1 MFDNTTIIA
10 IAAVAA
16 VAAGLTALRFPRL
29 CFGILFVA
37 ASFSRDTLETPIG
50 TMRTEMPAIAVVAII
65 LLVGRR
71 FGVRRRVPRTT
82 RLMGLGFAAY
92 LGVLTLSSVLVAP
105 GHAQSLRMCAWLAVS
120 MLGGVVAFVLV
131 QPKPADAIEPLAL
144 GGATM
149 GAIGI
154 VIAAMFLVA
163 GPAVDFG
170 VQEGT
175 TILPRVYGLAWEANL
190 YASFLAFCVFFALE
204 AARGPRMKAG
214 VVMLAL
220 ILVGFPLSAWQSAAR
235 RL

>member
-1 MFDNTTIIA
+1 
-10 IAAVAA
+10 
-16 VAAGLTALRFPRL
+16 
-29 CFGILFVA
+29 
-37 ASFSRDTLETPIG
+37 
-50 TMRTEMPAIAVVAII
+50 MPAIVVVAII

-71 FGVRRRVPRTT
+71 FGVLRRVPRTT
-82 RLMGLGFAAY
+82 LLMSLLFAAY

-154 VIAAMFLVA
+154 LVAAVFLVA

-170 VQEGT
+170 VQDAT
-175 TILPRVYGLAWEANL
+175 AILPRVL
-190 YASFLAFCVFFALE
+190 S
-204 AARGPRMKAG
+204 
-214 VVMLAL
+214 L
-220 ILVGFPLSAWQSAAR
+220 IHISEPT
-235 RL
+235 RLGMI